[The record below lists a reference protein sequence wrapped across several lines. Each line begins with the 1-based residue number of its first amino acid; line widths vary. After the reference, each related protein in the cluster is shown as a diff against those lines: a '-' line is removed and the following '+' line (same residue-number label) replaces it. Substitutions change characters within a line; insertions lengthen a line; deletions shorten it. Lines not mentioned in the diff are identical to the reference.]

1 MHSAFFKIQSHKH
14 FSTVLSHSSTLLY
27 TNLWPSLSSD
37 PNLYSCVFV
46 WLHEIQSG
54 VWDARKTNFQCMNQ
68 CNICRSVSLQPWY
81 ETKRQ
86 NHTPTP
92 THTDTKQHCQQSVCP
107 PFPVCK
113 KKESLTLVY
122 STTLLQRRVTY
133 TPWVLTEFTIWPT
146 STTDKWKVFRY
157 ADCIMLWACSG
168 ELPFTIRTCWY
179 I

>member
-113 KKESLTLVY
+113 KKGKFNFSLLHHIIAKTCYVHSLGINWVHNM
-122 STTLLQRRVTY
+122 TY
-133 TPWVLTEFTIWPT
+133 IHH
-146 STTDKWKVFRY
+146 R
-157 ADCIMLWACSG
+157 
-168 ELPFTIRTCWY
+168 
-179 I
+179 